1 MAAFTGA
8 LFLAMLIGAIQRL
21 ASEQTVDEG
30 DDEEMEQ
37 WEKDYWNSP
46 HMRH

>member
-8 LFLAMLIGAIQRL
+8 LFLAMLIGAIQRFGDG
-21 ASEQTVDEG
+21 QTVDEG
-30 DDEEMEQ
+30 DDEMEQ
-37 WEKDYWNSP
+37 WEKDYWDSP